1 MTDTTTTITS
11 RHCRASKPE
20 RITVGDETFV
30 RNDVLAKEQG
40 ASPRTIDRGDAQGA
54 PYTYVAGVKYRPEK
68 RYHAFQLSRIQVR
81 QPPKRRPR

>member
-1 MTDTTTTITS
+1 MTDTTITS

-40 ASPRTIDRGDAQGA
+40 ASERTINRLDAEGA
-54 PYTYVAGVKYRPEK
+54 PYTYLAGVKFRPLE
-68 RYHAFQLSRIQVR
+68 RFHAFLLSRIRVR
-81 QPPKRRPR
+81 KPPKRRAA